1 MNGFDLLEAVGG
13 IDDSFVTDASEERA
27 GSLRAAK
34 RRRWAALAAAVA
46 VAVAV
51 AVFVRIN
58 GMKPTLPAGPDEEGS
73 VAFATDGTGGGV
85 TDRPVPGTEGGTEP
99 GTVAGTVPDSTA
111 PGISPENASGNIPPA
126 TVKTEP
132 PSQSLP
138 ENTGEA
144 VPPATTPVLPSEP
157 RPENASE
164 VDGNPSGES
173 FGGPT
178 LPSEWSSA
186 APTVRGTGYTRE
198 EIDALLA
205 REGWAIAQ
213 MAASETGCAPEDVTI
228 CREGFCHTTLGAEN
242 VADRDYLTLP
252 VCVGGSVV
260 ASVDLFRYEG
270 ALHYTVSAGGPRWAK
285 LNRALQYG
293 QVAFCYAG
301 FNELAVA
308 ADGTVFEITV
318 GAAKAVAGQTDLYAR
333 AACDET
339 VFSQARLES
348 ALRTA
353 EAAP

>member
-13 IDDSFVTDASEERA
+13 IDDSFVAEASEERA

-34 RRRWAALAAAVA
+34 RKRWAAMAAAVA
-46 VAVAV
+46 VAVAA

-73 VAFATDGTGGGV
+73 VAFATDGTGAV

-111 PGISPENASGNIPPA
+111 PAISPENASGMPPVA
-126 TVKTEP
+126 STKPEP
-132 PSQSLP
+132 SSRSLP

-144 VPPATTPVLPSEP
+144 VPPATVVPTPDP

-164 VDGNPSGES
+164 VEGGPSGES

-205 REGWAIAQ
+205 REGYAIAQ
-213 MAASETGCAPEDVTI
+213 MAASETGCAPADVTI

-252 VCVGGSVV
+252 VCVGDRVV
-260 ASVDLFRYEG
+260 ASVDLFRYAGE
-270 ALHYTVSAGGPRWAK
+270 LHYTVSAGGPRWEN

-293 QVAFCYAG
+293 RVAFCYAG

-348 ALRTA
+348 ALSDA

>member
-111 PGISPENASGNIPPA
+111 PGIPPENASGIPPVA
-126 TVKTEP
+126 STKPEP
-132 PSQSLP
+132 SSRSLP

-144 VPPATTPVLPSEP
+144 VPPATVVPTPDP

-164 VDGNPSGES
+164 VEGGSSGES

-213 MAASETGCAPEDVTI
+213 MAASETGCAPADVII

-270 ALHYTVSAGGPRWAK
+270 ELHYTVSAGGPRWDN
-285 LNRALQYG
+285 LNRALRYG
-293 QVAFCYAG
+293 RVAFCYAG

-308 ADGTVFEITV
+308 PDGTVFEITV
-318 GAAKAVAGQTDLYAR
+318 DAAKAVAGQTDLYAR
-333 AACDET
+333 AACNET
-339 VFSQARLES
+339 VFSQAMLES

>member
-1 MNGFDLLEAVGG
+1 MNGFDLLEAVGMV
-13 IDDSFVTDASEERA
+13 DASFVAEASEERA
-27 GSLRAAK
+27 SSLRAAK
-34 RRRWAALAAAVA
+34 RRRWAAAAAAVA

-111 PGISPENASGNIPPA
+111 PGISPENASGIPPVA
-126 TVKTEP
+126 STKPEP
-132 PSQSLP
+132 SSRSLP

-144 VPPATTPVLPSEP
+144 VPPATVVPTPDP

-164 VDGNPSGES
+164 VEGGPSGES

-186 APTVRGTGYTRE
+186 APVVRGTGYTRE
-198 EIDALLA
+198 EIDALLR
-205 REGWAIAQ
+205 REGYAIAQ
-213 MAASETGCAPEDVTI
+213 TVAAETGCAPEDVTV

-252 VCVGGSVV
+252 VCVGDRVA

-270 ALHYTVSAGGPRWAK
+270 ETHYTVSAGGPRWDN
-285 LNRALQYG
+285 LNRALRYG
-293 QVAFCYAG
+293 EVAFCYAG
-301 FNELAVA
+301 FNALAVA

-318 GAAKAVAGQTDLYAR
+318 DAALAVAGQTDLYAR
-333 AACDET
+333 AACAET
-339 VFSQARLES
+339 VFSRARLES
-348 ALRTA
+348 ALRNA